1 MKHNNEAAESQL
13 QYEIER
19 DYSSRFDAD
28 EYLSNGYYL
37 HFHRNFEL
45 YCVVKGEVYVTV
57 SGEKMLLKDGQMAF
71 VNGLEGHAY
80 EVLEPAVIAFFHI
93 GTNHV
98 EPYIRLFQY
107 KRPGRWLFDVEYN
120 KKIYAIVREVIDRGA
135 AMSELMRTGKAC
147 ELLALIIE
155 RYGTNDGKLLYL
167 GGEEISG
174 IVQYIYDHCTEELT
188 LKSVA
193 EAFHMSP
200 LVLSR
205 KFSKYIKTDFR
216 IFVNDVRVQEV
227 MRRLNGEE
235 GKTCSLMEIVYRCGF
250 GSLATFY
257 RTYKRNFHYPL
268 RVEETT

>member
-1 MKHNNEAAESQL
+1 MRRNRETSKTQL

-19 DYSSRFDAD
+19 DYSSRFEAD
-28 EYLSNGYYL
+28 EYLSEGYYL

-45 YCVVKGEVYVTV
+45 YCVVKGEVYVTI
-57 SGEKMLLKDGQMAF
+57 SGDRMLLTDGQMAF
-71 VNGLEGHAY
+71 VNGLEGHSY
-80 EVLEPAVIAFFHI
+80 EVREPAQIAYFHI
-93 GTNHV
+93 GTNYI
-98 EPYIRLFQY
+98 EPFIRLFEH
-107 KRPGRWLFDVEYN
+107 KRPSRWLLDEAYN
-120 KKIYAIVREVIDRGA
+120 KKIYAIIHDVAEHGK

-147 ELLALIIE
+147 EILALIID
-155 RYGTNDGKLLYL
+155 RYGTNDESVLYL
-167 GGEEISG
+167 GGEEISD

-193 EAFHMSP
+193 ETFHMSP

-227 MRRLNGEE
+227 MHRLNGEE
-235 GKTCSLMEIVYRCGF
+235 GKTHSLMEIVSRCGF

-268 RVEETT
+268 QLNDT